1 MTEWL
6 SLPVIIVAGLALV
19 AAIAKA
25 GMWISEV
32 NTDRTHV
39 KFLLEEIRQDSK
51 NIRARL
57 PPLPVVKRS
66 SPLSLTDFG
75 EKIEAR
81 LSAGKWASRLAPSL
95 EDENSASEPFEIDD
109 YCWNYVREQLSPDWE
124 TKVRACAYEFG
135 VEDRDVRLV
144 LRVALRDA
152 RLRVLSG
159 RTGAA
164 DEAAGMR
171 CSKSSSQPCF
181 GEFAKAVVESRQD
194 LKHDFQRQHWM
205 STFENHCWSLYP
217 MRIDE
222 IRRRDI
228 IAVFEARADG
238 GEIFW
243 QAKPAAAKLA
253 LQRLGYVF
261 AVAMGREIIAE
272 NPADP
277 APIRAALPRRKA
289 SVAARHHKAIPHG
302 QLGEFL
308 ARLDRSK
315 TAHAATLFLAL
326 TTTRRTE
333 VLGADWTEVE
343 MKARL
348 WTIPARRRKTNRS
361 HVVPLSEAAI
371 GVLDEARARTHGQ
384 GRVFP
389 VSRTM
394 IQRLFSNSGGTAH
407 GLRSSFRTWCQDAGK
422 SREIA
427 ELCLGHR
434 IGSSVEQ
441 AYARSKLLEQR
452 RVLLSEWAKHLGL

>member
-1 MTEWL
+1 M
-6 SLPVIIVAGLALV
+6 
-19 AAIAKA
+19 
-25 GMWISEV
+25 
-32 NTDRTHV
+32 N
-39 KFLLEEIRQDSK
+39 Q
-51 NIRARL
+51 
-57 PPLPVVKRS
+57 
-66 SPLSLTDFG
+66 
-75 EKIEAR
+75 
-81 LSAGKWASRLAPSL
+81 
-95 EDENSASEPFEIDD
+95 
-109 YCWNYVREQLSPDWE
+109 Q
-124 TKVRACAYEFG
+124 
-135 VEDRDVRLV
+135 
-144 LRVALRDA
+144 RDA
-152 RLRVLSG
+152 RSVSSLLVPGERVRMHSLGGSLILRVGKSG
-159 RTGAA
+159 TGSWVQRLTIDGCRRDIGLGPTRKVTFKQAREWA
-164 DEAAGMR
+164 NLNRFRVLTGRPKAVVGFVAMR
-171 CSKSSSQPCF
+171 WPESSSTPYF
-181 GEFAKAVVESRQD
+181 GDFAKAVVESRQD
-194 LKHDFQRQHWM
+194 LKHDLQRKHWM
-205 STFENHCWSLYP
+205 STFENHCWLLYP

-228 IAVFEARADG
+228 IAVFEERVDG

-243 QAKPAAAKLA
+243 RAKPAAAKLA

-261 AVAMGREIIAE
+261 QVAMGREIITE

-289 SVAARHHKAIPHG
+289 SVAARHHKSIPYED
-302 QLGEFL
+302 LGAFL

-333 VLGADWTEVE
+333 VLGAEWAEVE
-343 MKARL
+343 MKEAL
-348 WTIPARRRKTNRS
+348 WTIPARREKTNRD

-371 GVLDEARARTHGQ
+371 GVLNEALTRTQGQ

-394 IQRLFSNSGGTAH
+394 VQRLFANSGGTPH

-441 AYARSKLLEQR
+441 AYARSDLLEHR
-452 RVLLSEWAKHLGL
+452 RVLLNEWAKHLGL